1 MYWRRTVVFW
11 KHRAL
16 PLPHVRFALE
26 GTISRRAHACHV
38 LFLLVLSVR
47 SLPPPLPAC
56 NVILAIM
63 LMLANVS
70 FVTNN
75 VLVVVRTN
83 FVRVVLLDILWS

>member
-1 MYWRRTVVFW
+1 VFW

-16 PLPHVRFALE
+16 SRPHARFAPE

-47 SLPPPLPAC
+47 SLPPPLPAR

-63 LMLANVS
+63 FMLANVS

-75 VLVVVRTN
+75 VLVVVQKN
-83 FVRVVLLDILWS
+83 FVRVVLLDILCS